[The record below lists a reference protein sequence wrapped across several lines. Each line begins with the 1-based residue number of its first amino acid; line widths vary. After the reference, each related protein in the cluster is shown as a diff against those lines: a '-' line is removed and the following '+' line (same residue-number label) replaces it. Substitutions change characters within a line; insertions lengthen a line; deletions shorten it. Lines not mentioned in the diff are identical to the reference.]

1 MVRFFEGLARG
12 ENGNEYQG
20 IVPAQTILTVLV
32 FVLVGS
38 VLIFTLGGSVT
49 TALDSLEVDLLQAS
63 QVQLGNVSQ

>member
-12 ENGNEYQG
+12 ENVNEYQG
-20 IVPAQTILTVLV
+20 IVPVQTILTVLV

-38 VLIFTLGGSVT
+38 VLIFTLGSSVT

-63 QVQLGNVSQ
+63 QVQLGKVSQ